1 MSRKNQF
8 LVNLFFEVLGLGLL
22 FYAASRT
29 LDFVQMTMPADKQ
42 FMGYLYLLS
51 TGIGSLIW
59 MAVYLKKARGAA
71 QRGIAFG
78 MGILDLLG
86 EFVMVYAD
94 TQYVSSQSGKVVM
107 SQEELFI
114 LASVGIM
121 GINAIA
127 YYSFKMADPDA
138 TADQKVQDLV
148 DDAQEATY
156 KQLNSPEA
164 RAEMIAKHMPALQ
177 AAIMAKVQDSVTDM
191 VGRRTTE
198 VVSRKMVPALTVN
211 DDLNVQDNGYPMPE
225 KADVNNSDSV
235 LDILQRGA
243 RRVAAQVGLKPRA
256 EKSTTTQT
264 PPPLPTYHPMSKLQ
278 PTNEE
283 PVTGWDH
290 ASERNAGLGEYHPDP
305 KSSASPMS
313 QMMAAVPDGYVMM
326 LDPWHWGHVEKIGAE
341 FTTVDDE
348 GRFVGRVRSDGQL
361 DVIERLEEKPAT
373 AADFRNPQ

>member
-107 SQEELFI
+107 SQEELGLFI

-225 KADVNNSDSV
+225 KADVNNSDS
-235 LDILQRGA
+235 
-243 RRVAAQVGLKPRA
+243 
-256 EKSTTTQT
+256 
-264 PPPLPTYHPMSKLQ
+264 
-278 PTNEE
+278 
-283 PVTGWDH
+283 
-290 ASERNAGLGEYHPDP
+290 
-305 KSSASPMS
+305 
-313 QMMAAVPDGYVMM
+313 
-326 LDPWHWGHVEKIGAE
+326 
-341 FTTVDDE
+341 
-348 GRFVGRVRSDGQL
+348 
-361 DVIERLEEKPAT
+361 
-373 AADFRNPQ
+373 